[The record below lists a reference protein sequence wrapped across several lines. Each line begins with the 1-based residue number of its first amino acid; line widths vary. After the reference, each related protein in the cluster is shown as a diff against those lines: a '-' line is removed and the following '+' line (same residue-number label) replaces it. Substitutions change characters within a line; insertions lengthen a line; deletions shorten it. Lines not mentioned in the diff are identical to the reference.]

1 MRLPMTPVA
10 EASTNEKI
18 RFATDA
24 SNSVD
29 AIAGECRAADANRD
43 AVTGVVRSP
52 QVKAGQTLVSHG
64 AAGNVG
70 SYAAPICASRG
81 FANGRTPGYGRH
93 FVPRRHRDRLSD
105 PAPRGRSSGRR
116 HGDLSSRW
124 RDAKPPGTRAA
135 SAEAKTRARGR
146 SELID

>member
-70 SYAAPICASRG
+70 SYAAQ
-81 FANGRTPGYGRH
+81 FARRAGLQTVEPLGTDDISFRADTVIDYRTQ
-93 FVPRRHRDRLSD
+93 RLED
-105 PAPRGRSSGRR
+105 EV
-116 HGDLSSRW
+116 
-124 RDAKPPGTRAA
+124 RDADTAIYLVGGETQSRLERVLPQPKRKLVLAA
-135 SAEAKTRARGR
+135 GAS
-146 SELID
+146 